1 MHADLP
7 LDVESARA
15 PLRILVLSW
24 RDLGH
29 PEAGGSELFMV
40 RAAAGLAGRGH
51 DVTVL
56 CGAYPGA
63 AAEDHLEG
71 VRYLRRGRRYS
82 VYLHAARHLAANRDR
97 YDVVLDIQNGVPFW
111 APLFTDVPVVNL
123 VHHVHREQ
131 WRIFFGPG
139 IAQLGWFLESRCAPA
154 VYRRSPYLTVSEPTR
169 EELGRLGVAAERVQV
184 VPVGFDPAPPADHV
198 ANAAPSLITV
208 GRLVPHK
215 RVELAVDA
223 VATLRGRF
231 PGLTLTVVGQGGWEE
246 HIRAHAEQLGVA
258 DAVRFTGF
266 VDEHT
271 KNRLLAEAWVHALPS
286 VKEGWGLVVLEAAA
300 WGVPSVAFRDAGG
313 TRDSVV
319 DGVTG
324 LLADDAADFTAKVA
338 TLLADRAER
347 ERMAVACREHSRSY
361 TWDHTTRAVE
371 AGLRAAVT
379 GAPSDRV
386 PAT

>member
-1 MHADLP
+1 MPDDLP
-7 LDVESARA
+7 LDGERA
-15 PLRILVLSW
+15 HTPLRILVLSW

-40 RAAAGLAGRGH
+40 RAAAGLARRGH

-56 CGAYPGA
+56 CGGYAGA
-63 AAEDHLEG
+63 PAEDVIEG
-71 VRYLRRGRRYS
+71 VRYLRRGSRYS
-82 VYLHAARHLAANRDR
+82 VYLRAARHLAATRDR

-111 APLFTDVPVVNL
+111 SPVFTDVPVVNL

-139 IAQLGWFLESRCAPA
+139 LAQLGWFLESRCAPA
-154 VYRRSPYLTVSEPTR
+154 VYRRSDYLTVSEPTR
-169 EELGRLGVAAERVQV
+169 EELGRLGIAAHRVQV
-184 VPVGFDPAPPADHV
+184 VPVGFDPPAPAERLASATPRLV
-198 ANAAPSLITV
+198 TV

-223 VATLRGRF
+223 VAALRDRF
-231 PGLTLTVVGQGGWEE
+231 PGLTLTVVGQGGWQDRIRE
-246 HIRAHAEQLGVA
+246 HAARLGVA
-258 DAVRFTGF
+258 DAVEFTGF
-266 VDEHT
+266 VDDQT

-300 WGVPSVAFRDAGG
+300 WGVPTVAFRDAGG

-324 LLADDAADFTAKVA
+324 LLASDAADFTAKVA
-338 TLLADRAER
+338 TLLADRARR

-371 AGLRAAVT
+371 TALVAAV
-379 GAPSDRV
+379 GAAVPDRV
-386 PAT
+386 